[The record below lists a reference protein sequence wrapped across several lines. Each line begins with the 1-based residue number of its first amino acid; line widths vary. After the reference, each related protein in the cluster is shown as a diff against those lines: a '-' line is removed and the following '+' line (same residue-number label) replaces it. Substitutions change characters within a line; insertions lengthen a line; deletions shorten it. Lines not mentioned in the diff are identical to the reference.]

1 MKVINKLIV
10 ISLIICFNEA
20 LSITKTLYFFN
31 ETPFAF
37 TITIAGVR
45 APSEA
50 VNFNSLVPPM
60 EIPEEK
66 FFLKPDDS
74 TPVSFEMEE
83 DNFNLF
89 DEDANY
95 DLSKARL
102 VLTAHTYSIGANPM
116 LSPGK
121 KIRFKKPKLI
131 KPTIIINEIKDGNYI
146 VKYDKRKR
154 QLYLA

>member
-1 MKVINKLIV
+1 M
-10 ISLIICFNEA
+10 
-20 LSITKTLYFFN
+20 TKTLYFFN

-37 TITIAGVR
+37 TMTIAGVR

-60 EIPEEK
+60 EIPAEK

-83 DNFNLF
+83 DKFNLF
-89 DEDANY
+89 DEDASY

-102 VLTAHTYSIGANPM
+102 VLKAHTYSIGSNPT
-116 LSPGK
+116 LASSK
-121 KIRFKKPKLI
+121 KIIFKKPKLI

-146 VKYDKRKR
+146 VKYDKFKR